1 MKEKILITAATGKTG
16 AEATKQL
23 LKEGYPVRIF
33 VRSRN
38 AKALELE
45 KLGAEI
51 AIGQFSSYEQW
62 FEALKGIDRV
72 YYCYPIM
79 KGMPESV
86 SKFIKAAEAQ
96 NIESVVFMGQWL
108 AEFPDQKS
116 LLTNDTKK
124 CYGLLSKST
133 LNVVYYNPGFFAE
146 NIISLTEIIVQ
157 LGIMPNPFGDGICPW
172 ISAADQGRVIAAL
185 LRDPKPYYGKKV
197 HPTGP
202 KSISMKEMAAIYSR
216 ILGRKIML
224 MPVSDT
230 MFMKAILAARKEY
243 GYDAFTAVQT
253 VFYAQEYKLNR
264 FAVGGPTDVVKQL
277 TGHEPE
283 NFQTIA
289 RHFIDTSAYSQ
300 RTFTNR
306 IEAMKEFMKI
316 LFIKLPSK
324 AEQEAL
330 NR

>member
-1 MKEKILITAATGKTG
+1 MKEKILITAATGKTSS
-16 AEATKQL
+16 EAAKQL

-38 AKALELE
+38 AKAIELE

-51 AIGQFSSYEQW
+51 TLGTFSNYEQMHQ
-62 FEALKGIDRV
+62 ALDGVQKV

-86 SKFIKAAEAQ
+86 SLFIKAAEEQ
-96 NIESVVFMGQWL
+96 KIESVVFMGQWL

-116 LLTNDTKK
+116 LLTNDIKK
-124 CYGLLSKST
+124 CYGLLAKSA

-146 NIISLTEIIVQ
+146 NIIALTEGIIQ
-157 LGIMPNPFGDGICPW
+157 MGMMPNPFGEGKCPW
-172 ISAADQGRVIAAL
+172 VSAADQGRVIAAL
-185 LRDPKPYYGKKV
+185 LKDPKPYYGKKV

-202 KSISMKEMAAIYSR
+202 KSVTMKEVAAIYSK
-216 ILGRKIML
+216 ILGRKITL
-224 MPVSDT
+224 MPVSDN
-230 MFMKAILAARKEY
+230 MFMKAILAAADEF

-253 VFYAQEYKLNR
+253 VFYAHEYKLDR
-264 FAVGGPTDVVKQL
+264 FDVGGPTDVVKKL
-277 TGHEPE
+277 TGREPE
-283 NFQTIA
+283 DFETIA
-289 RHFIDTSAYSQ
+289 RHFIETSPYKE
-300 RTFTNR
+300 RTLSSR
-306 IEAMKEFMKI
+306 ITAMKKFMKI
-316 LFIKLPSK
+316 LFVKLPGK